1 MTNGY
6 KFIAEAS
13 SKIFFALESM
23 STLHYLY
30 EYSLNFFMDTVLKL
44 LDSDEKLGKIS
55 KNDYEARKDAIYKLL
70 F

>member
-1 MTNGY
+1 MNEVNHVTNGY

-44 LDSDEKLGKIS
+44 LDNDEKLSKIS
-55 KNDYEARKDAIYKLL
+55 KNDY
-70 F
+70 